1 MNVRQKPE
9 EKIWADFKRETGVTD
24 EQVEKIQAYATVLL
38 QRNEEFNLT
47 AIRDLSGVLRQHF
60 QDSIALQNFI
70 DLKKIHTICDIGSGP
85 GFPGL
90 PLKILYPHLNVIL
103 LEVTKKKQQFLSEVI
118 ELLGLENVE
127 ICDLDWRTFVR
138 TTNYDIDLFVTRAAL
153 NETELSRAFRA
164 TCPYNKSTIV
174 YWVSEE
180 WEVMPKFADLVTKIE
195 TYKLGKKVRRLAFF
209 SLKK

>member
-9 EKIWADFKRETGVTD
+9 EKIWADFKQESGVTD
-24 EQVEKIQAYATVLL
+24 EQLEKIQSYAMLLL

-47 AIRDLSGVLRQHF
+47 AIRELSGVVRQHF
-60 QDSIALQNFI
+60 QDSIALRDFV
-70 DLKKIHTICDIGSGP
+70 DLTKITTICDIGTGP

-90 PLKILYPHLNVIL
+90 PLKILFPHLKVIL

-118 ELLGLENVE
+118 SLLGLEDVE

-138 TTNYDIDLFVTRAAL
+138 TTSYDIDLFVTRAAL

-164 TCPYNKSTIV
+164 TCPYNKAPIV

-180 WEVMPKFADLVTKIE
+180 WEVIPKFADLVTKIE
-195 TYKLGKKVRRLAFF
+195 TYKLGKKTRRLAFF
-209 SLKK
+209 QANK